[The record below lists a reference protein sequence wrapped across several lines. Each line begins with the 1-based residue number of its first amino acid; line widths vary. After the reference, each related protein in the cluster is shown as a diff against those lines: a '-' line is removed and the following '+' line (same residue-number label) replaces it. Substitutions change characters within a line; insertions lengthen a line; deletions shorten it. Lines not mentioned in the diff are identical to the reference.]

1 MEETKRDIKE
11 RSFEF
16 SVRIIKFIQKSNK
29 IINMC

>member
-16 SVRIIKFIQKSNK
+16 SVRIIKLIQKLPKKS
-29 IINMC
+29 CRL